1 MTQTNPAQIPTRT
14 TFQRTTLLPLLRLL
28 YLRRP
33 LRRPLNVLKD
43 VAVAVDALE
52 ALLEVVVGVVV
63 VKGVFQLRRILEF
76 LVLQVLLI

>member
-43 VAVAVDALE
+43 VDVDALE
-52 ALLEVVVGVVV
+52 ALLGVGVVGVVEEV
-63 VKGVFQLRRILEF
+63 LQLRRIL
-76 LVLQVLLI
+76 